1 MNKRIIAIMM
11 TLAMVLALA
20 ACGGA
25 ENKEPANND
34 AANEPVVVTG
44 TADGFGG
51 EVSVT
56 LTLDGDKVTK
66 AEIVGEKETDGLG
79 SVAIEEMAAAMTEK
93 GTIEVDMHA
102 GATVTSTAIL
112 DAAKAAME
120 QAK

>member
-25 ENKEPANND
+25 ENKEPANNE
-34 AANEPVVVTG
+34 ANEPVVVTG